1 MINSSSISGHLLFVL
16 HPAID
21 FCSLSGYTVNKK
33 GGLPLPWRSSLT
45 SDLVSE
51 ETPLTALVGGYLRL
65 LAKTKPITPIIT
77 KQN

>member
-21 FCSLSGYTVNKK
+21 FCPLSGYTVNKK
-33 GGLPLPWRSSLT
+33 GGLPLPWRSSLK
-45 SDLVSE
+45 SLWKV

-65 LAKTKPITPIIT
+65 LAKNKPITPIIT

>member
-21 FCSLSGYTVNKK
+21 FCPLSGYTVNKK
-33 GGLPLPWRSSLT
+33 GGLPLPWRSSLK
-45 SDLVSE
+45 SLWNV

-65 LAKTKPITPIIT
+65 LAKNKPITPIIT